1 MNYRRIEMEKSAL
14 FLGGAIL
21 GVVGIATIACLDDKV
36 QSPRVKQDFW
46 SLVDKNTKENLA
58 NSIKNG
64 LGKFEE
70 VENVISKLRS

>member
-1 MNYRRIEMEKSAL
+1 MEKSAL

>member
-1 MNYRRIEMEKSAL
+1 MEKSAL

-21 GVVGIATIACLDDKV
+21 GVVGIATIAWLDDKV

-46 SLVDKNTKENLA
+46 SLVDKNTKENQA

-64 LGKFEE
+64 IGKFEE